1 MLIFEYGNSL
11 DRVCRVLYCNLEV
24 LLADVIPVERDMV
37 RFFERRILCPRSE
50 SSFFL
55 LLFLHNREVT

>member
-37 RFFERRILCPRSE
+37 RFFERRILCPSVGGL
-50 SSFFL
+50 SFPSYF
-55 LLFLHNREVT
+55 FFTIAR